1 VTKPQQKSDLHV
13 QEYLPVICTPTLCLS
28 NKNNTMSKVRNFR
41 ILIIL
46 PFLLLTSVLTNAQ
59 ADKKQAE
66 LKKLETSLAAAK
78 AKVALNERQIAKSD
92 SLITN
97 GTQMLSEAKT
107 ENKAIEADRKKLDK
121 DNVTKQKS
129 LTKLTTSKDK
139 DESVKA
145 RADLKALDLQ
155 YKSDLKALGIRQKDA
170 TKKMSTGNANLTRGK
185 AGKKSAQ
192 DALKISRKALD
203 AAQERYDNANV
214 SADNTATKD
223 KKKK

>member
-1 VTKPQQKSDLHV
+1 MNTVKS
-13 QEYLPVICTPTLCLS
+13 
-28 NKNNTMSKVRNFR
+28 FR
-41 ILIIL
+41 ILIML
-46 PFLLLTSVLTNAQ
+46 PFLLLTPVLTNAQ

-78 AKVALNERQIAKSD
+78 AKVALNEQQLTKSD
-92 SLITN
+92 SLITV
-97 GTQMLSEAKT
+97 GAQMIAESKT

-121 DNVTKQKS
+121 DNVTRQKS

-139 DESVKA
+139 DESSKA
-145 RADLKALDLQ
+145 RADLKALSVQ
-155 YKSDLKALGIRQKDA
+155 YNSDSKALGNRLKDA

-185 AGKKSAQ
+185 AGKKNAQ

-203 AAQERYDNANV
+203 AAQEKYDNA
-214 SADNTATKD
+214 SASGDNNTAKG